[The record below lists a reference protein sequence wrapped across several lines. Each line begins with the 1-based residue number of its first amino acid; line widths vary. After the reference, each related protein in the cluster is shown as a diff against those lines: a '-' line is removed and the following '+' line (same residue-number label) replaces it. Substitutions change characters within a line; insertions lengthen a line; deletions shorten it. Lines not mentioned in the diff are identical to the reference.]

1 MNIYIATKNNLVGVV
16 LAGTHNKIYMFKA
29 FQTETTDKD
38 TQTLLATQRAVGFAI
53 GNKVIYAGNDINLYT
68 EDDVDLDKLRSNEY
82 LSRYNLPI
90 NKREAV
96 TDEEKHHLRLAHNEI
111 DLRFVRWNGYSR

>member
-1 MNIYIATKNNLVGVV
+1 MNIYVATKNNLVGVV
-16 LAGTHNKIYMFKA
+16 LTGTHNKIYMFKA

-38 TQTLLATQRAVGFAI
+38 TQTLLATQRAVGFAL
-53 GNKVIYAGNDINLYT
+53 GNKVLYAGNDINLYT
-68 EDDVDLDKLRSNEY
+68 EDNVDLDKLRSNEY

-96 TDEEKHHLRLAHNEI
+96 TDEEKHHLRLAHSEI